1 MGRRRSKWKDN
12 TRLDRGSQLL
22 HHAKNGDCKALMA
35 LLQQSAE
42 ESQHERSEFLKL
54 TQDHNGST
62 ALHLAASEGHVEMVQ
77 TLLQLGAGEIHLGG
91 GRKKYARTPLHEA
104 AINGHLDVCRLLV
117 EFGLLVDCHTT
128 RGRTPLMYAVK
139 GNYVELA
146 RYFVKEAGANVD
158 EQNEMGVTAV
168 YIACQD
174 GHEDMVRFLV
184 QEAQADVNLSN
195 RTNHAPLHEAVA
207 GGFTGVVDFMLRNG
221 ADKYVVDKMGVTVW
235 HEAAGNGSVEM
246 LELLVQHDVSLHPNG
261 QEQVD
266 KVMARHPFHYA
277 AVEGKADFVRALLE
291 KELVDVNFVDI
302 DGCTALYYAAANG
315 HADVL
320 QVLLSFGGDP
330 NIVSIRRSPLHCAVE
345 WHRVECVKLLLQH
358 GASLDATDKDGLTP
372 AKVAAQKGFNDL
384 VALLEAGHGATADE
398 ANEAM
403 KCLASSAATSH

>member
-12 TRLDRGSQLL
+12 KRLDRGSQLL
-22 HHAKNGDCKALMA
+22 HHAKAGDCSALAA
-35 LLQQSAE
+35 LLE
-42 ESQHERSEFLKL
+42 ESELESQQEFLQL

-62 ALHLAASEGHVEMVQ
+62 ALHLAASEGHCEMVR
-77 TLLQLGAGEIHLGG
+77 TLLQLGAGEVHLGG
-91 GRKKYARTPLHEA
+91 GRRKYARTPLHEA
-104 AINGHLDVCRLLV
+104 AINGHLEVCRLLV
-117 EFGLLVDCHTT
+117 DFGLLVDCHTT

-146 RYFVKEAGANVD
+146 RYLVKEAGANVD

-174 GHEDMVRFLV
+174 GHEDMLRFLA

-207 GGFTGVVDFMLRNG
+207 GGFTAVVDFMLRNG
-221 ADKYVVDKMGVTVW
+221 ANKYVVDKMGVTVW

-277 AVEGKADFVRALLE
+277 AVEGKADFVQALLE
-291 KELVDVNFVDI
+291 KKLVDVNFVDI

-315 HADVL
+315 HVDVL
-320 QVLLSFGGDP
+320 QVLLRFGGNP
-330 NIVSIRRSPLHCAVE
+330 NIASIRRSPLHCAVE
-345 WHRVECVKLLLQH
+345 WHRVECVLLMLQH
-358 GASLDATDKDGLTP
+358 GAAMEATDKDGLTP
-372 AKVAAQKGFNDL
+372 AKVAAQKGFHDL
-384 VALLEAGHGATADE
+384 VAILQAGHGA
-398 ANEAM
+398 
-403 KCLASSAATSH
+403 AAP

>member
-12 TRLDRGSQLL
+12 KRLDRGSQLL
-22 HHAKNGDCKALMA
+22 LHAKTGDCAALGA
-35 LLQQSAE
+35 FLDEASDEEHSELLQ
-42 ESQHERSEFLKL
+42 L

-62 ALHLAASEGHVEMVQ
+62 ALHLAASEGHCEMVQ
-77 TLLQLGAGEIHLGG
+77 LLLQLGAGEVHLAG

-104 AINGHLDVCRLLV
+104 AINGHSEVCRLLV
-117 EFGLLVDCHTT
+117 NFGLLVDCHTT

-139 GNYVELA
+139 GDFVQLA
-146 RYFVKEAGANVD
+146 RYLVMEAGANVN

-168 YIACQD
+168 YTACQD
-174 GHEDMVRFLV
+174 GREDMVKFLV
-184 QEAQADVNLSN
+184 QEAHADVNLSN

-235 HEAAGNGSVEM
+235 HEAAGNGSVDM
-246 LELLVQHDVSLHPNG
+246 LELLVQHDVSLHLNG
-261 QEQVD
+261 QELVD

-277 AVEGKADFVRALLE
+277 AVEGKADFVQALLE
-291 KELVDVNFVDI
+291 KRLVDVNFVDI

-315 HADVL
+315 HATVM
-320 QVLLSFGGDP
+320 QVLLRFGADP

-358 GASLDATDKDGLTP
+358 GAALNATDKDGLTP
-372 AKVAAQKGFNDL
+372 AKAAAQKSFPDL
-384 VALLEAGHGATADE
+384 EALLDGGSATAPSCE
-398 ANEAM
+398 S
-403 KCLASSAATSH
+403 LA

>member
-1 MGRRRSKWKDN
+1 MGRRRSKWKDSP
-12 TRLDRGSQLL
+12 RLDRGSQLL
-22 HHAKNGDCKALMA
+22 HFAKAGDCAALA
-35 LLQQSAE
+35 TLLDQSAQA
-42 ESQHERSEFLKL
+42 SARERSEFLQL

-62 ALHLAASEGHVEMVQ
+62 ALHLAASEGHCEMVHL
-77 TLLQLGAGEIHLGG
+77 LLQMGAGEVHLGG

-104 AINGHLDVCRLLV
+104 AINGHFQVCRLLV
-117 EFGLLVDCHTT
+117 DFGLLVDCHTT

-139 GNYVELA
+139 GNFVELA
-146 RYFVKEAGANVD
+146 RYFVKEAGANVN

-174 GHEDMVRFLV
+174 GHEDMVKFLV

-207 GGFTGVVDFMLRNG
+207 GGFTVVVDFLLRNG

-246 LELLVQHDVSLHPNG
+246 LELLVQHGVSLHPNG

-277 AVEGKADFVRALLE
+277 AVEGKASFVKALLE
-291 KELVDVNFVDI
+291 KKLVDVNFVDV
-302 DGCTALYYAAANG
+302 DNCTALYYAAANG
-315 HADVL
+315 HSDVM
-320 QVLLSFGGDP
+320 QVLLHFGGDP

-345 WHRVECVKLLLQH
+345 WHRVECVKLLVQH
-358 GASLDATDKDGLTP
+358 GAALDATDKDGLTP
-372 AKVAAQKGFNDL
+372 AEVAVQKAFLDL
-384 VALLEAGHGATADE
+384 EVLLQGRKTTAP
-398 ANEAM
+398 
-403 KCLASSAATSH
+403 